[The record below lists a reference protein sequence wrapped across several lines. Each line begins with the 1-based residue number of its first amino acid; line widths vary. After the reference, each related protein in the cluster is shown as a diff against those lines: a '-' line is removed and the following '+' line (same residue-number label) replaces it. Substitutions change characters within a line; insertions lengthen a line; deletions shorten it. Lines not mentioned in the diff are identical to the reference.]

1 CPPDA
6 AAWFVD
12 AHAQMTQVDL
22 GCHFQGVIAAWTRVE
37 VASRF
42 EQGPTKLSTINRPE
56 QVKKWVAN
64 QRGKRQADTS
74 IADPTAYA
82 AGWQLWWDSLQPEWR
97 IKDADG
103 AWSVN
108 GGYRGGGKVWG
119 PLFQWGQ
126 NGVLNIVASLFFWG
140 VAVRDSTS
148 ELQSA
153 WERSV
158 MDVAWMFE

>member
-1 CPPDA
+1 
-6 AAWFVD
+6 
-12 AHAQMTQVDL
+12 MTQVDL

-37 VASRF
+37 AVSRF
-42 EQGPTKLSTINRPE
+42 EQGPTKLSTINHPE

-108 GGYRGGGKVWG
+108 GGYGGGGKVWG

-140 VAVRDSTS
+140 VAMRDSTS

-158 MDVAWMFE
+158 MDVAWMFEGLAAYYELWNRKF